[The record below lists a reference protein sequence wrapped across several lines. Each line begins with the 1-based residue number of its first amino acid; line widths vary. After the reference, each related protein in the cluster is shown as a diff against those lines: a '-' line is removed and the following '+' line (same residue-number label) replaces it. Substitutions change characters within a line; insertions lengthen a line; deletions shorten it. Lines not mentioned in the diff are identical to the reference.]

1 MNAVQ
6 LGKVG
11 AGSLPD
17 DRGERGLQGSLC
29 GMHVDQPSASRIDP
43 LTKHALPTDARY
55 TGQNPET
62 LPLGAPVHWETRE
75 KAHRGGSLE
84 AGSSTVFTKEL
95 FLAFRRMRISEA
107 DASLSKEE
115 SASECYHV
123 CFLGPCRTIVGRP
136 SSPFPHCWRLWLEQK
151 TLKVG
156 SGTMTLRR
164 ERCCRELDGWLLPLV
179 WKTSGP

>member
-1 MNAVQ
+1 MSCHRICFAHPP
-6 LGKVG
+6 LHT
-11 AGSLPD
+11 SFLPP
-17 DRGERGLQGSLC
+17 LPPFPFS
-29 GMHVDQPSASRIDP
+29 PSFASVHLWI
-43 LTKHALPTDARY
+43 HSDARY

-75 KAHRGGSLE
+75 EAHHGGSLE

-95 FLAFRRMRISEA
+95 FLAFWRMRISEA

-123 CFLGPCRTIVGRP
+123 CFLGPCRTISGGP

-151 TLKVG
+151 TPKVG
-156 SGTMTLRR
+156 SGMMTLRR
-164 ERCCRELDGWLLPLV
+164 ERSCREFDGWLLPLV
-179 WKTSGP
+179 WKPSGP